1 MQTNGFRNN
10 MIGNNFHRPPQR
22 NEYSSSSVGSGPKS
36 RSSGS
41 GGGTVQPGRAP
52 GNYGPGVGSSSV
64 FLTHPPQTTET
75 VGPRLSKTRRQ
86 SNMSNSSTN
95 GRSTSGD
102 DVSSVA
108 VRVSP

>member
-10 MIGNNFHRPPQR
+10 MIGNNFHRPPPR
-22 NEYSSSSVGSGPKS
+22 NEYNSSSVGSGPKS
-36 RSSGS
+36 RSSG
-41 GGGTVQPGRAP
+41 GGTVQPGRAP
-52 GNYGPGVGSSSV
+52 GNHGSGVGSSV